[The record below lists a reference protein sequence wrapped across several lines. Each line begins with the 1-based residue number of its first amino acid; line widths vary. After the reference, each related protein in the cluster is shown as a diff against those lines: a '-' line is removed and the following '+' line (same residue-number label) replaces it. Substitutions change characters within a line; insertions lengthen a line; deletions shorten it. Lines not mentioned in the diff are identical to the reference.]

1 MIMSNPFE
9 NPEEFVDK
17 HAYFA
22 YVVDGE
28 VTHLHT
34 VEFTLEMIVASLSSY
49 PKVIRLSPEQAMK
62 VKGGW
67 YFNGTEF
74 VETL

>member
-1 MIMSNPFE
+1 MKDPIN
-9 NPEEFVDK
+9 NPEEFVDR

-22 YVVDGE
+22 FVVDGE

-34 VEFTLEMIVASLSSY
+34 VDFLMELVIASMSSN
-49 PKVIRLSPEQAMK
+49 PTVVRLSREDAIM

-67 YFNGTEF
+67 YFDGNEF
-74 VETL
+74 KEKL

>member
-1 MIMSNPFE
+1 MKDPIN

-34 VEFTLEMIVASLSSY
+34 VDFLMELVIASMSSN
-49 PKVIRLSPEQAMK
+49 PTVIRLSKEDALK

-67 YFNGTEF
+67 YFDGNEF
-74 VETL
+74 KEKL

>member
-1 MIMSNPFE
+1 MKDPIN

-34 VEFTLEMIVASLSSY
+34 VDFLMELVIASMSSN
-49 PKVIRLSPEQAMK
+49 PTVVRLSKEDALK

-67 YFNGTEF
+67 YFDGNEF
-74 VETL
+74 KEQL

>member
-1 MIMSNPFE
+1 MKDPIN

-34 VEFTLEMIVASLSSY
+34 VDFLMELVIASMSSN
-49 PKVIRLSPEQAMK
+49 PTVVRLSKEDALK

-67 YFNGTEF
+67 YFDGKEF
-74 VETL
+74 KEQL

>member
-1 MIMSNPFE
+1 MKDPIN

-34 VEFTLEMIVASLSSY
+34 VDFLMELVIASMSSN
-49 PKVIRLSPEQAMK
+49 PTVVRLSKEDALK

-67 YFNGTEF
+67 YFDGNEF
-74 VETL
+74 KEKL

>member
-1 MIMSNPFE
+1 MSDPFE
-9 NPEEFVDK
+9 KPEEFVDK

-22 YVVDGE
+22 FVVDGE

-34 VEFTLEMIVASLSSY
+34 VDFLLEMIVASMSSN
-49 PKVIRLSPEQAMK
+49 PTVVRLSKEDALK

-67 YFNGTEF
+67 YYDGANFREQ
-74 VETL
+74 L

>member
-1 MIMSNPFE
+1 MSDPIN
-9 NPEEFVDK
+9 NPEEFVDR

-34 VEFTLEMIVASLSSY
+34 VDFLMELVIASMSSN
-49 PKVIRLSPEQAMK
+49 PTVVRLSKEDAIR

-67 YFNGTEF
+67 YFDGNEF
-74 VETL
+74 KEKL

>member
-1 MIMSNPFE
+1 MKDPIN

-34 VEFTLEMIVASLSSY
+34 VDFLMELVVASMSSN
-49 PKVIRLSPEQAMK
+49 PTVIRLSKEDALK

-67 YFNGTEF
+67 YFDGNEF
-74 VETL
+74 KEKL

>member
-1 MIMSNPFE
+1 MKDPIN

-34 VEFTLEMIVASLSSY
+34 VDFLLELVIASMSSN
-49 PKVIRLSPEQAMK
+49 PTVVRLSKEDAIR

-67 YFNGTEF
+67 YFDGNEF
-74 VETL
+74 KEQL

>member
-1 MIMSNPFE
+1 MSNPFD
-9 NPEEFVDK
+9 NPEDFVDK
-17 HAYFA
+17 AVYFA

-34 VEFTLEMIVASLSSY
+34 VEFGLEMIVASLSSD
-49 PKVIRLSPEQAMK
+49 PKVVRLSPEQAIK

-67 YFNGTEF
+67 SFDGTEF
-74 VETL
+74 KEQL

>member
-1 MIMSNPFE
+1 MSNPFE
-9 NPEEFVDK
+9 NPEDFVDK

-22 YVVDGE
+22 FVVDGE

-34 VEFTLEMIVASLSSY
+34 VDFILEMVVASMSSD
-49 PKVIRLSPEQAMK
+49 PKVILLSKEDAIK
-62 VKGGW
+62 VKSGW
-67 YFNGTEF
+67 YFNGNEF

>member
-1 MIMSNPFE
+1 MSDPFN

-22 YVVDGE
+22 FVVDGE

-34 VEFTLEMIVASLSSY
+34 VDFLLEMIVASMSSN
-49 PKVIRLSPEQAMK
+49 PKVIRLSKEDAVK

-67 YFNGTEF
+67 YFDGSEF
-74 VETL
+74 REQS

>member
-1 MIMSNPFE
+1 MSDPFE
-9 NPEEFVDK
+9 KPEEFVDK

-22 YVVDGE
+22 FVVDGE

-34 VEFTLEMIVASLSSY
+34 VDFLLEMIVASMSSS
-49 PKVIRLSPEQAMK
+49 PTVVRLSKEDALK

-67 YFNGTEF
+67 YYDGANFREQ
-74 VETL
+74 L

>member
-1 MIMSNPFE
+1 MSNPFE

-34 VEFTLEMIVASLSSY
+34 VEFMLEMIVASLSSN
-49 PKVIRLSPEQAMK
+49 PTVVRLSKEDALK

-67 YFNGTEF
+67 YFDGTNFREQ
-74 VETL
+74 L

>member
-1 MIMSNPFE
+1 MKDPIN
-9 NPEEFVDK
+9 NPEEFVDR

-22 YVVDGE
+22 FVVDGE

-34 VEFTLEMIVASLSSY
+34 VDFLMELVIASMSSN
-49 PKVIRLSPEQAMK
+49 PTVVRLSKEDAIR

-67 YFNGTEF
+67 YFDGNEF
-74 VETL
+74 KEKL

>member
-1 MIMSNPFE
+1 MKDPIN

-34 VEFTLEMIVASLSSY
+34 VDFLMELIIASMSSN
-49 PKVIRLSPEQAMK
+49 PTVVRLSKEDALK

-67 YFNGTEF
+67 YFDGNEF
-74 VETL
+74 KEQL